1 MALACPK
8 WTPKFDANPF
18 TKRRFLHK
26 SIYGSHLSE
35 KWSPLTSV
43 NQSQRIWTQDTAI
56 PTSLPCCARA
66 SFYLPCSK
74 HSSTL
79 KVNIGRALCFLFCIF
94 VKKQIPI
101 LHAGS
106 LSHKSNTS
114 SFHFF
119 HQKNKFLYYTLDPRA
134 SKSLLFLE
142 ILIKKQY
149 LFDPRPS
156 PILPEP
162 QNRCFS

>member
-1 MALACPK
+1 MVDFGPK
-8 WTPKFDANPF
+8 AP
-18 TKRRFLHK
+18 
-26 SIYGSHLSE
+26 

-43 NQSQRIWTQDTAI
+43 TQSQRIWTQDTAI

-66 SFYLPCSK
+66 SFNSPCWR

-79 KVNIGRALCFLFCIF
+79 KVNIGRALCFFFCIF

-114 SFHFF
+114 SFHVF

-134 SKSLLFLE
+134 SKSLLFLK
-142 ILIKKQY
+142 ILIKKRY
-149 LFDPRPS
+149 FSDPWPS
-156 PILPEP
+156 PDPARASNSSL
-162 QNRCFS
+162 FS

>member
-1 MALACPK
+1 MGRKCPK

-18 TKRRFLHK
+18 TNRRFLHK

-35 KWSPLTSV
+35 KMSPLTSV

-119 HQKNKFLYYTLDPRA
+119 HQKNKFPNYTLDPRA
-134 SKSLLFLE
+134 SKSLLFLK
-142 ILIKKQY
+142 IL
-149 LFDPRPS
+149 L
-156 PILPEP
+156 
-162 QNRCFS
+162 